1 MGRSA
6 VRKAI
11 KLVGV
16 HRVGQVAPQHG
27 EPRIDALSATNEKSC
42 EQVGVALRSVSMS
55 KQACTISRM
64 VPALDL
70 SSDSRRTARNPAQ
83 VTGAPHT
90 GTAGHRPL
98 VLFAP
103 KRHKPPTQ
111 GLPGAS
117 DKQTNRQIDKLT
129 DKADL

>member
-1 MGRSA
+1 
-6 VRKAI
+6 
-11 KLVGV
+11 
-16 HRVGQVAPQHG
+16 
-27 EPRIDALSATNEKSC
+27 
-42 EQVGVALRSVSMS
+42 MS

-64 VPALDL
+64 APALDL
-70 SSDSRRTARNPAQ
+70 SSDSRRTARNPAP

>member
-1 MGRSA
+1 
-6 VRKAI
+6 
-11 KLVGV
+11 
-16 HRVGQVAPQHG
+16 
-27 EPRIDALSATNEKSC
+27 
-42 EQVGVALRSVSMS
+42 MS
-55 KQACTISRM
+55 KQACTISRIA
-64 VPALDL
+64 PALDL
-70 SSDSRRTARNPAQ
+70 SSDSRRTARNPAP

-111 GLPGAS
+111 GLAGTS
-117 DKQTNRQIDKLT
+117 DKQTDKQIDRLT

>member
-1 MGRSA
+1 
-6 VRKAI
+6 
-11 KLVGV
+11 
-16 HRVGQVAPQHG
+16 
-27 EPRIDALSATNEKSC
+27 
-42 EQVGVALRSVSMS
+42 MS

-83 VTGAPHT
+83 VTGATHT

-111 GLPGAS
+111 GLPGTS
-117 DKQTNRQIDKLT
+117 DKQTDKQIDRPT